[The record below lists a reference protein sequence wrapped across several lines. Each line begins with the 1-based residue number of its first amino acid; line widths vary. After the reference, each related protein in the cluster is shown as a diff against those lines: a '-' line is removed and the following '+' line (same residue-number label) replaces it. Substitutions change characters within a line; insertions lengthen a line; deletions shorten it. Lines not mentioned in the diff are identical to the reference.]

1 MNIWYLLLG
10 IGFGIVLQRSH
21 ICFVNAT
28 SDPQITGSTEV
39 FRAILIGI
47 LTSSLG
53 ITIIKYLSNGTLDML
68 GVSTISLPL
77 IAGAFIFGIGMIL
90 AGSCASGMFIRLAE
104 GYIIHLI
111 TIPCVILGYLFAN
124 SHYQTV
130 WAPFVINAP
139 AIFLPAELGWPIGVG
154 ANVLLILMIYLVALR
169 HEQNTSSSTSSKYLW
184 GAVCLGILNV
194 VHYLVLNSAW
204 SVTGAFYWF
213 SEIPSLLHADP
224 EVLQTAIGPNL
235 RNLGMFLG
243 AFLSV
248 IFAKSLKIQKI
259 RSKKQ
264 ITKTILG
271 GFLMGYGACIA
282 GGCNISA
289 FFVAAASLSI
299 SAWVFLIFLFAGSF
313 IGIKLLYKFM

>member
-1 MNIWYLLLG
+1 MIANRYILWDDRNSNYHFLGESCMNIWYLLLG

-124 SHYQTV
+124 RHR
-130 WAPFVINAP
+130 PE
-139 AIFLPAELGWPIGVG
+139 PAESW
-154 ANVLLILMIYLVALR
+154 NVFRCVPFCHLC
-169 HEQNTSSSTSSKYLW
+169 QKSK
-184 GAVCLGILNV
+184 
-194 VHYLVLNSAW
+194 
-204 SVTGAFYWF
+204 
-213 SEIPSLLHADP
+213 DP
-224 EVLQTAIGPNL
+224 ENP
-235 RNLGMFLG
+235 F
-243 AFLSV
+243 
-248 IFAKSLKIQKI
+248 QKTNYKNYSRRIPYGI
-259 RSKKQ
+259 RC
-264 ITKTILG
+264 LHRRR
-271 GFLMGYGACIA
+271 L
-282 GGCNISA
+282 
-289 FFVAAASLSI
+289 
-299 SAWVFLIFLFAGSF
+299 
-313 IGIKLLYKFM
+313 